1 METANKLSC
10 LSLFL
15 LPRHIPESDY
25 ISVLLW
31 KRGERK
37 REQRITEVTGNPEL
51 VFQVDEVFFIESQNH
66 RCMLQSAPVFSLK
79 RELPS

>member
-51 VFQVDEVFFIESQNH
+51 VFQVDEVFFIESQ
-66 RCMLQSAPVFSLK
+66 
-79 RELPS
+79 

>member
-66 RCMLQSAPVFSLK
+66 RCMLQSAPVLSLK